1 MKLLIPAL
9 VALLSSGCTQT
20 INTHREDFSP
30 AKRQG
35 AWTDYYHA
43 IARGEQPEAPKEK
56 EIEKE
61 KAK

>member
-1 MKLLIPAL
+1 MKLLIPAI

-30 AKRQG
+30 TQRKG
-35 AWTDYYHA
+35 AWTDYYKA
-43 IARGEQPEAPKEK
+43 VAAGQTPEAPQEK
-56 EIEKE
+56 EKE

>member
-9 VALLSSGCTQT
+9 VALLSCGCTQT

-30 AKRQG
+30 SKRKG
-35 AWTDYYHA
+35 PWTDYYKA
-43 IARGEQPEAPKEK
+43 IVTGQEPQAPKEK
-56 EIEKE
+56 DKE